1 MTSGDV
7 PMIFTNHLGGTEDD
21 KWVMEYDTAGREE
34 ESGALA
40 RVDASGEDMYVRSLS
55 SKYSNEDV
63 ASALLDGYISKA
75 RHLRYRMGWNWICS

>member
-40 RVDASGEDMYVRSLS
+40 RVDASGEDIICIAGWLYFKSPAPQVPDGMELDMFIATYVW
-55 SKYSNEDV
+55 KK
-63 ASALLDGYISKA
+63 KA
-75 RHLRYRMGWNWICS
+75 